1 MDNQIKN
8 MVRVGRVSSIN
19 PATGTAR
26 VAFEPQGVV
35 SYDLQIL
42 VPQTMKN
49 KDYYM
54 PDIGEHVV
62 CLFLPTGNQEGF
74 IMGAVYSN
82 EDKPPVSSPDKRRV
96 EFEDGTWVEYDRKSH
111 MLEVYGVGELKI
123 TAEKDLAIAVKN
135 IVITAEK
142 DISINAETMS
152 VNIQETLSISAPK
165 GITISAPDPTGTG
178 VVIVGKSDSGS
189 W

>member
-1 MDNQIKN
+1 MDNQVKN

-19 PATGTAR
+19 PAAGTAR
-26 VAFEPQGVV
+26 VTFEPQGVV

-42 VPQTMKN
+42 VPQAMKN
-49 KDYYM
+49 KDYYI

-74 IMGAVYSN
+74 IIGSVYSN
-82 EDKPPVSSPDKRRV
+82 EDKPSISSPDKRRV

-111 MLEVYGVGELKI
+111 VLEVYGTGELKI
-123 TAEKDLAIAVKN
+123 TAKEDLVVAAKN
-135 IVITAEK
+135 ITINTEKEIT
-142 DISINAETMS
+142 INAETMS
-152 VNIQETLSISAPK
+152 VNIQKTLSVSAPK

-178 VVIVGKSDSGS
+178 VVIVGKDDSGS